1 MENKR
6 KKSFGIINFIKDNR
20 IEIVCGCCCCLCC
33 CLVLFVGIM
42 AIKEVCDPAFQQKMQ
57 QEEQRQDSIRK
68 VEALRADS
76 IRKVEALRADS
87 IRKVEAQIQLRKTM
101 ISGYV
106 DDDGYIVARV
116 ENLSKDRRTRLDGH
130 ISSLILYTEG
140 EAGTKETLCYIVDT
154 DQGTFHMYRQG
165 EYTLRKATHYYGALK
180 KGEKYRFKFEEKN
193 CGSFFNPNIQFC
205 VTDIKKL
212 NNAPL

>member
-6 KKSFGIINFIKDNR
+6 KESFGFCDFLEEPIGILCII
-20 IEIVCGCCCCLCC
+20 LA
-33 CLVLFVGIM
+33 CLVLFVVVVTCIGIS
-42 AIKEVCDPAFQQKMQ
+42 DPDFQQKMQ

-76 IRKVEALRADS
+76 IRKVEA
-87 IRKVEAQIQLRKTM
+87 QIQLKKTM
-101 ISGYV
+101 ISGYE

-130 ISSLILYTEG
+130 ISTTILYTEG

-154 DQGTFHMYRQG
+154 DQGTFHMYRHG

>member
-6 KKSFGIINFIKDNR
+6 KESFGFFDFLEEPIGILCII
-20 IEIVCGCCCCLCC
+20 LA
-33 CLVLFVGIM
+33 CLVLFVVVVTCIGIS
-42 AIKEVCDPAFQQKMQ
+42 DPDFQQKMQ

-76 IRKVEALRADS
+76 IRKVE
-87 IRKVEAQIQLRKTM
+87 EQIQLRKTM
-101 ISGYV
+101 VSGYV

-140 EAGTKETLCYIVDT
+140 EAGTKETVCYIVDT
-154 DQGTFHMYRQG
+154 DQGTFHMYKQG

-193 CGSFFNPNIQFC
+193 CGSFFNRNIQSC